1 MYGMR
6 PHTQLGA
13 VLLAAAVAVVAC
25 STSAGRV
32 ATAQGGAGG
41 SGPATVSTSAS
52 SSTTASSTTAGTSV
66 TTGTPTAGWSS
77 APGSSAGRIVLPP
90 AGWKTVWYDGVGAE
104 IPASW
109 EVASGTTFV
118 CSFGA
123 TPVAYLGPTHRF
135 YPCPM
140 PAPGRP
146 GNNGLWI
153 DASYGTPSASMIETS
168 VHGIAVDIGL
178 AADPIIAH
186 RIEASLRYD
195 SAAHD
200 STT

>member
-1 MYGMR
+1 MR
-6 PHTQLGA
+6 PHTKLGA
-13 VLLAAAVAVVAC
+13 ALLAAAVAVGAC
-25 STSAGRV
+25 SSSAARV
-32 ATAQGGAGG
+32 ATGQAGAGG
-41 SGPATVSTSAS
+41 SGP
-52 SSTTASSTTAGTSV
+52 
-66 TTGTPTAGWSS
+66 
-77 APGSSAGRIVLPP
+77 PP
-90 AGWKTVWYDGVGAE
+90 AGWKTVWYDGVGAD

-109 EVASGTTFV
+109 EVAPGTTFV

-123 TPVAYLGPTHRF
+123 TPVAYLGPTHTF

-153 DASYGTPSASMIETS
+153 DASYGTPGASMIETS
-168 VHGIAVDIGL
+168 VHGIAVDVGL
-178 AADPIIAH
+178 AVDPIIAH
-186 RIEASLRYD
+186 RIDASLRYD